1 MRASRL
7 LGLPDLLPRPVV
19 RIGITGLARAGKTA
33 FLTAVAANLLALGA
47 GRPVLPGLAA
57 RVGGRGLRVSIA
69 AAGAAGLPRF
79 DVALHLASLAA
90 DPPRWPDRTGAVSV
104 LALDL
109 ELGRAPL
116 GFAVPPRR
124 LRLEFLDYP
133 GEWLLD
139 LPLLEC
145 RFAAWSAQVLRRLE
159 APALAAHAAPYLGF
173 ARGLPPDAPADEA
186 LAATGH
192 RLYRDLL
199 HRLRDEQGL
208 ALLQPGRFV
217 LPPPGPPP
225 PWMEFAPLPGRGG
238 LAGLLARRFDA
249 YVAAVRREL
258 ASPMFG
264 DLDRLV
270 VLADLLSPLHAG
282 PAAFADAQAA
292 LAEAAAALRWGER
305 GGRALAMGVLRRL
318 GLSPRVIRRVAL
330 AATKADHVG
339 ERQRGNLVALL
350 RDLFRLPADRALSVA
365 AFAIAAVRC
374 TEDFVWT
381 LDGHPVSAVRGRLV
395 GDASLTRSYPGE
407 VPDRAPDAAFW
418 AHPFLAVPVFE
429 PVRPPEGGRGG
440 VPNIGLDAL
449 LAFMLDDLL

>member
-1 MRASRL
+1 M
-7 LGLPDLLPRPVV
+7 GLPAGWLAGTVV

-33 FLTAVAANLLALGA
+33 FLTAVAANLLALGG
-47 GRPVLPGLAA
+47 GRPVLPALAT
-57 RVGGRGLRVSIA
+57 RLGGRGLRVRIA
-69 AAGAAGLPRF
+69 DAGAAGLARF
-79 DVALHLASLAA
+79 DVAAHLASLAA
-90 DPPRWPDRTGAVSV
+90 DPPRWPDRTAATSL

-109 ELGRAPL
+109 ELERHGLAGML
-116 GFAVPPRR
+116 PPRR

-139 LPLLEC
+139 LPLLAQP
-145 RFAAWSAQVLRRLE
+145 FAAWSARALRRLE
-159 APALAAHAAPYLGF
+159 APELAAAAAGFLGF
-173 ARGLPPDAPADEA
+173 LRALPAGAPADEA
-186 LAATGH
+186 LAAAGH

-199 HRLRDEQGL
+199 RGL
-208 ALLQPGRFV
+208 SATHGLSLLQPGRFV
-217 LPPPGPPP
+217 MPAPGPPP
-225 PWMEFAPLPGRGG
+225 PWLEFFPSQGTGG
-238 LAGLLARRFDA
+238 LAALLAGRFDA
-249 YVAAVRREL
+249 YVQAVRAEL

-264 DLDRLV
+264 ELDRLV

-282 PAAFADAQAA
+282 PAAFADARAA
-292 LAEAAAALRWGER
+292 LAEAAAALRWSGE
-305 GGRALAMGVLRRL
+305 GVVGIAAEMLHRL
-318 GLSPRVIRRVAL
+318 GLGRLGLGRLAIRRVAL

-350 RDLFRLPADRALSVA
+350 RDLFRVPAGGRVASA

-395 GDASLTRSYPGE
+395 GGTSLTRSYPGE

-418 AHPFLAVPVFE
+418 AHRFLAVPTFE

-440 VPNIGLDAL
+440 VANIGLDAL
-449 LAFMLDDLL
+449 LAFLLDDLL